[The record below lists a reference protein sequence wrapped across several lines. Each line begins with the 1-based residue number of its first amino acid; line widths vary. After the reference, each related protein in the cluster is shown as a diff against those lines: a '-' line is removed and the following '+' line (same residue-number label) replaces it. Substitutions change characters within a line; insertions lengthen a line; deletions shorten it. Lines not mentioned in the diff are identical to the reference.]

1 MDPLLFQEG
10 SFVSKGVEYSME
22 LLDERSNARVRR
34 DVTSKL
40 WGLAKNVVTAANEFS
55 KVYGIFKTE
64 KKAGTPSDF
73 KEESRCTV
81 NVITSFLISEHMFGI
96 SATQ

>member
-1 MDPLLFQEG
+1 MDTLSFQEG

-40 WGLAKNVVTAANEFS
+40 WGLAKNVVSGANEFS

-73 KEESRCTV
+73 KEESTCTI
-81 NVITSFLISEHMFGI
+81 NVITSFFI
-96 SATQ
+96 